1 MAASSPATPPVTPR
15 PELLPLKD
23 LRSWESFESFCC
35 DLLNHIHPERP
46 FAHYGKRGDTQ
57 HGIDLL
63 GRGQDGSH
71 WVAQCKKY
79 EHFTSRH
86 AKEALEAM
94 SFKADRYL
102 LLISDEATAGVRDV
116 IHEVPSWELWDVR
129 DISRQVRDLPLHKAR
144 KLVEHHFGPDW
155 RKHFL
160 GLSGDSDLLSP
171 SDYFARQLDTQRLF
185 HQAWTLVGRENLL
198 EALDDLLLPTHEA
211 ALLSGRGGIGKTK
224 LLYEWSRK
232 TTERSPETRIFFIDA
247 QRPLSREAFD
257 ELPAGACILVV
268 DDAHSAQ
275 DLSTLLAIARKCPQ
289 LKLLLSCRPQ
299 ALDELRSR
307 LSRADFDLR
316 RTMLLEVPPL
326 SKGDVLTL
334 ARQGL
339 GEGSAHLAEELAA
352 ISADSPL
359 VTVVG
364 ARLVSEQGF
373 APRLLSGNADFQ
385 QLLLRRFEEIIVGK
399 VSSRVERRLCQRLLE
414 LLSVLSPFDPEDAF
428 LPQQAW
434 EFLRL
439 DEETFRDA
447 VDALVEAGALLRTGN
462 HLRVTPDLLAEHL
475 LEKACID
482 SGRSTGYAEKV
493 FDQFAGLSPETLMRN
508 LSALSWRLRET
519 GEEPPGF
526 LSGPWSKLKHIL
538 ATGSNSDRR
547 FILRLV
553 VAAAYHEPQRALE
566 CVEQL
571 FHTLYAQRVDASTPL
586 PPELQK
592 SAFTALWLVLE
603 ASDSLASRCVDLLW
617 QVGRDDPRKLDT
629 YSMGDHG
636 VGVLF
641 QLARYS
647 PEQPPNRY
655 DFILD
660 AIERWLEDPDVFDH
674 VHTPFPLFEAILKKQ
689 INLSFHDGDEF
700 DRKPFFADA
709 TQMGPVRRRALA
721 LVQRCVRSGR
731 PRIVQEAADCL
742 RRALRP
748 PNTALDEDAQGPE
761 QWIPEQLEI
770 IQMLEQLATEYREP
784 FYRCLL
790 VNALYPA
797 ITEAL
802 DARVFER
809 ALAFISSVPD
819 DFDLRLARVLSFDFL
834 GDRVGSRDIPAEVS
848 ARWPSLR
855 QILPDVVKAFHKRFP
870 DPIAGHEFLQERLSF
885 IAQVPRPSG
894 SEGEFLEMLA
904 RLKPSYAQA
913 FCEHVLAQEQ
923 TRLHRPLPE
932 ALRVLRQLT
941 FPWFHATARKLMAS
955 GKPQLREFI
964 ARSYASAGM
973 ELSHPDKALEH
984 QEEELHTL
992 RELLQDEEPAI
1003 RNYTVFWLNALGP
1016 ARDAWLVEVLS
1027 GFVVGEDGSLAS
1039 NLCGVL
1045 NALHQRG
1052 GLPPEYV
1059 ATFLRKLVPIRSF
1072 PPGSI
1077 QRFLKEQSGRTPS
1090 QVFDLV
1096 LCRIQHLEDSPATG
1110 FQPFPLER
1118 SRPEFVLEL
1127 AGNAHAASFLQA
1139 VLDRMP
1145 GASVT
1150 QRRWLALLFNALSSD
1165 CSSLLSLAFIQEQA
1179 HTADAS
1185 TLDSLASVL
1194 SHASVDFILNQFE
1207 LTCTLIERARALGE
1221 PCRRNLNDKLLNRA
1235 VRGLGEGDWHSSVPR
1250 GEERRERAVTLRNR
1264 LRLGSPAWP
1273 FYTQFSEELAEQQ

>member
-1 MAASSPATPPVTPR
+1 M
-15 PELLPLKD
+15 
-23 LRSWESFESFCC
+23 
-35 DLLNHIHPERP
+35 
-46 FAHYGKRGDTQ
+46 
-57 HGIDLL
+57 
-63 GRGQDGSH
+63 
-71 WVAQCKKY
+71 
-79 EHFTSRH
+79 
-86 AKEALEAM
+86 
-94 SFKADRYL
+94 
-102 LLISDEATAGVRDV
+102 
-116 IHEVPSWELWDVR
+116 R
-129 DISRQVRDLPLHKAR
+129 DISRQVRDLPPHKAR
-144 KLVEHHFGPDW
+144 ELVEHHFGPDW

-185 HQAWTLVGRENLL
+185 HQAWTLVGRDNLL
-198 EALDDLLLPTHEA
+198 AALDDLLLPTHEA
-211 ALLSGRGGIGKTK
+211 ALLFGRGGIGKTK

-232 TTERSPETRIFFIDA
+232 ATERAAETRIFFIDS
-247 QRPLSREAFD
+247 QRPLRREALD
-257 ELPAGACILVV
+257 ELTAGACILVV

-275 DLSTLLAIARKCPQ
+275 DLSTLLAIARERPQ

-316 RTMLLEVPPL
+316 RTLLLEVPPL
-326 SKGDVLTL
+326 SEGDVLTL

-373 APRLLSGNADFQ
+373 APRLLSGNTDFQ
-385 QLLLRRFEEIIVGK
+385 QLLLRRFEEIIAGK
-399 VSSRVERRLCQRLLE
+399 VSSRVESRLCQRLLE
-414 LLSVLSPFDPEDAF
+414 LLSALSPFDPEDAF
-428 LPQQAW
+428 LPQRAW

-439 DEETFRDA
+439 EEETFRDA

-475 LEKACID
+475 LKKACID
-482 SGRSTGYAEKV
+482 SGRSTGYAENV

-571 FHTLYAQRVDASTPL
+571 LHTLYAQRVDASTPL

-617 QVGRDDPRKLDT
+617 QVGRDDPRHLDSD
-629 YSMGDHG
+629 SMSDHG
-636 VGVLF
+636 LGVLF

-647 PEQPPNRY
+647 PDQPPNRY
-655 DFILD
+655 DLILD
-660 AIERWLEDPDVFDH
+660 AIERWLEESDVFEH
-674 VHTPFPLFEAILKKQ
+674 VHTPIPLFEAILKKQ
-689 INLSFHDGDEF
+689 INLTFGDSAGGFHF
-700 DRKPFFADA
+700 QPFFADPK
-709 TQMGPVRRRALA
+709 QMGPVRKRALA
-721 LVQRCVRSGR
+721 LVQRCARSGR
-731 PRIVQEAADCL
+731 PRLVQGATDCL
-742 RRALRP
+742 RRALRRP
-748 PNTALDEDAQGPE
+748 HSALGEAPQGPE

-770 IQMLEQLATEYREP
+770 IQMLEQLATDYREP
-784 FYRCLL
+784 FFRSML

-797 ITEAL
+797 VTEAM
-802 DARVFER
+802 DPKVFDR
-809 ALAFISSVPD
+809 ALGLISSIPD
-819 DFDLRLARVLSFDFL
+819 DFELRLARVLSFDFL
-834 GDRVGSRDIPAEVS
+834 GERTRLGRRVPEEVS
-848 ARWPSLR
+848 ARWSPIP
-855 QILPDVVKAFHKRFP
+855 QILPDVVREFRTRFP
-870 DPIAGHEFLQERLSF
+870 DPVAGYEFLHERLSF
-885 IAQVPRPSG
+885 IAQVQTSSG
-894 SEGEFLEMLA
+894 SESEFLEMLA
-904 RLKPSYAQA
+904 RLDPLYTQE
-913 FCEHVLAQEQ
+913 FCEYVLIQEQ
-923 TRLHRPLPE
+923 TPLHRPLPG
-932 ALRVLRQLT
+932 VLRILRHQT
-941 FPWFHATARKLMAS
+941 FPWFHATARKLMTS
-955 GKPQLREFI
+955 GKPYLRKFV

-973 ELSHPDKALEH
+973 EFNLHPDKALEH

-992 RELLQDEEPAI
+992 RELLQDEEPEI
-1003 RNYTVFWLNALGP
+1003 RSHAVFWLNALGP
-1016 ARDAWLVEVLS
+1016 SRDAWLVDVLS
-1027 GFVVGEDGSLAS
+1027 GFEVGEDDSLAS

-1052 GLPPEYV
+1052 GLPPECV
-1059 ATFLRKLVPIRSF
+1059 ATFLRKLVPIRSL

-1077 QRFLKEQSGRTPS
+1077 QRFLKEQSERIPS
-1090 QVFDLV
+1090 QVFELV
-1096 LCRIQHLEDSPATG
+1096 LCRIQHLEHSSTTD

-1127 AGNAHAASFLQA
+1127 AGNTHAASFLQA
-1139 VLDRMP
+1139 LLDRMP

-1150 QRRWLALLFNALSSD
+1150 QRRWLALLFNALSSN
-1165 CSSLLSLAFIQEQA
+1165 CSSQLSLAFIQEQA

-1194 SHASVDFILNQFE
+1194 SHASVDFILDQFE
-1207 LTCTLIERARALGE
+1207 LTCALFERARALGE
-1221 PCRRNLNDKLLNRA
+1221 PCCKNLNDKLLNRA

-1250 GEERRERAVTLRNR
+1250 GEERRKRAVTLRNR

-1273 FYTQFSEELAEQQ
+1273 FYTQFSEELVEQQ